1 MSLEKVGPSYPH
13 TPLQISSIKT
23 PYLYSY
29 FTQYLLSL
37 QPKMGEI
44 NVTEPKSQN
53 QAIVHALY
61 KTLASGDTKHVSG
74 ILATDL
80 EWWFHGPLNCH
91 HMMRMLTGEA
101 LPTEFKFEPRRITA
115 IGDEIV
121 IAEGYEGAHVYW
133 VHVWT
138 LKDGLITRFREY
150 FNTWL
155 TVKELK
161 PKPVG
166 QWVSKENC
174 STVWRSQPR
183 DLFRRSLP
191 GLMLAI

>member
-1 MSLEKVGPSYPH
+1 ME
-13 TPLQISSIKT
+13 
-23 PYLYSY
+23 
-29 FTQYLLSL
+29 
-37 QPKMGEI
+37 EI
-44 NVTEPKSQN
+44 NGIEEEIQN
-53 QAIVHALY
+53 QTTVKALY
-61 KTLASGDTKHVSG
+61 KAMASGDTKLVSG

-80 EWWFHGPLNCH
+80 EWWFHGPQNCH

-101 LPTEFKFEPRRITA
+101 PHTEFNFEPRSVTTI
-115 IGDEIV
+115 DEHTVIV
-121 IAEGYEGAHVYW
+121 EGYEGANVYW
-133 VHVWT
+133 VHVWV

-155 TVKELK
+155 TVKELRVR
-161 PKPVG
+161 PVG
-166 QWVSKENC
+166 WPLGWAGKENR

>member
-1 MSLEKVGPSYPH
+1 ME
-13 TPLQISSIKT
+13 
-23 PYLYSY
+23 
-29 FTQYLLSL
+29 
-37 QPKMGEI
+37 EI
-44 NVTEPKSQN
+44 NNATLHQVQN
-53 QAIVHALY
+53 QALVNALY
-61 KTLASGDTKHVSG
+61 NTISTGDTKNVTG
-74 ILATDL
+74 ILAADL
-80 EWWFHGPLNCH
+80 EWWFHGPLNRH

-101 LPTEFKFEPRRITA
+101 LHTEFKFEPRSVTA
-115 IGDEIV
+115 IGDEMVIV
-121 IAEGYEGAHVYW
+121 EGYEGAHVYW

-138 LKDGLITRFREY
+138 MKDGLITRFREY

-161 PKPVG
+161 VRPIGWVG
-166 QWVSKENC
+166 KTKGC

>member
-1 MSLEKVGPSYPH
+1 MEEIYESE
-13 TPLQISSIKT
+13 Q
-23 PYLYSY
+23 
-29 FTQYLLSL
+29 
-37 QPKMGEI
+37 EI
-44 NVTEPKSQN
+44 NN
-53 QAIVHALY
+53 QAIVATLYEAL
-61 KTLASGDTKHVSG
+61 ARGNTKNVAG

-80 EWWFHGPLNCH
+80 EWWFHGPQNCH

-101 LPTEFKFEPRRITA
+101 IHTEFKFAPRSITP

-121 IAEGYEGAHVYW
+121 VVEGYEGANVYW
-133 VHVWT
+133 VHVWA
-138 LKDGLITRFREY
+138 LKDGLITQFREY

-161 PKPVG
+161 VRPVG
-166 QWVSKENC
+166 WPFGWAGKDNR

>member
-1 MSLEKVGPSYPH
+1 M
-13 TPLQISSIKT
+13 
-23 PYLYSY
+23 
-29 FTQYLLSL
+29 
-37 QPKMGEI
+37 
-44 NVTEPKSQN
+44 
-53 QAIVHALY
+53 
-61 KTLASGDTKHVSG
+61 ASGDTKLVSG

-80 EWWFHGPLNCH
+80 EWWFHGPQNCH

-101 LPTEFKFEPRRITA
+101 PHTEFNFEPRSVTTIDDHTV
-115 IGDEIV
+115 IV
-121 IAEGYEGAHVYW
+121 EGYEGANVYW
-133 VHVWT
+133 VHVWV

-155 TVKELK
+155 TVKELRVR
-161 PKPVG
+161 PVG
-166 QWVSKENC
+166 WPLGWSGKENR